1 MVNLLLLS
9 SLQRG
14 RGLLDGFH
22 AALAEAGLDEVTNWG
37 SGGLGWLCGVGDIK
51 TSYGLYRLT
60 GPRALG
66 LLSME
71 WGAGAGTRLAQ
82 HVEEDKQQGSSSG
95 SWGAGAGGNPGP
107 LAERPGLLWSQG
119 SNCPLLMEKSGTSH
133 GYAISPDPVASLLV
147 GLSRVSWT

>member
-51 TSYGLYRLT
+51 TSYGLCWLT

-71 WGAGAGTRLAQ
+71 WGAGAGTCLAQ
-82 HVEEDKQQGSSSG
+82 HAEEDTQQGSSSG
-95 SWGAGAGGNPGP
+95 SWGAGAEGTQGP
-107 LAERPGLLWSQG
+107 WQRGQG
-119 SNCPLLMEKSGTSH
+119 CYGPRAQTVPS
-133 GYAISPDPVASLLV
+133 
-147 GLSRVSWT
+147 